1 LCTGKAIIC
10 PDSWHTTDYT
20 LSGAKHSSPLDIVNS
35 NTYTVP
41 PAKLSVMGLVV
52 QSIAAC
58 PGPIQNNDEGVLQQ
72 ELQVS

>member
-10 PDSWHTTDYT
+10 PDSWHTTDY
-20 LSGAKHSSPLDIVNS
+20 AHSVEQSTSPLDIVNS

-41 PAKLSVMGLVV
+41 PAKLSVMGLVI

-58 PGPIQNNDEGVLQQ
+58 PGPIQNNEKGVLPQ